1 MAKQR
6 VKFTFTGE
14 MIKEPVIWK
23 LGKQFDLVT
32 NIRRAD
38 VTADRG
44 WVILELEG
52 ELEEIERGVQWV
64 VGQRG
69 RVDPVP
75 SDLVEGWGQRPP
87 STGAAK
93 NP

>member
-64 VGQRG
+64 VGQKV

-75 SDLVEGWGQRPP
+75 GDLVEG
-87 STGAAK
+87 
-93 NP
+93 